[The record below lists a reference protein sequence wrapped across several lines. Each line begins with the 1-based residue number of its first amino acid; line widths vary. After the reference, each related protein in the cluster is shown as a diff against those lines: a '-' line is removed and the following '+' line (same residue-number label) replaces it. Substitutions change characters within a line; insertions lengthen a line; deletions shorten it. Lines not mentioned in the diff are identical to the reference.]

1 MKKTETNNPAPD
13 VERII
18 AQAYRDVA
26 PSPGLAD
33 DLYES
38 LDERRATTRRWN
50 PNWVWPIAAA
60 AALAIGFVQFRG
72 EDEPE
77 VAETVGMAQD
87 GTPRERNGKPQ
98 AENVGKPNMQGGQN
112 PAAAHPVVRVCLEQG
127 GLLQVET
134 DPDGWKNMSLN
145 ELGAQLRLR
154 ADTHDAEQRKQGKS
168 GWMRHGPGMD
178 VSVMRVLLEV
188 HEDAPW
194 QHTRWVMSVMAQQ
207 HFSLLSF
214 VHDNRL
220 VDASLPIDV
229 GMGIQAQKRFL
240 LQVVVFR
247 PSTADGVF
255 GPVEY
260 RWTNR
265 RTNKLEDVSRWM
277 ADAVKGAPAGMPVE
291 GRVLAS
297 AAAPHRAVAAITSNS
312 WAEDLSK
319 RPRCKRRA
327 CRCRNRARAGPERVA
342 PWADGSRPRRRL
354 PESMT
359 ARKKRKSKRLKR
371 PRSRTPANDPTR
383 PGPPS
388 LSTSPSTVPGT
399 VLGRSKWLG

>member
-1 MKKTETNNPAPD
+1 
-13 VERII
+13 
-18 AQAYRDVA
+18 
-26 PSPGLAD
+26 
-33 DLYES
+33 LYES

-50 PNWVWPIAAA
+50 PNLVWPIAAA

-168 GWMRHGPGMD
+168 GWMRHGPDRD

-297 AAAPHRAVAAITSNS
+297 AAAPHRTVAAITK
-312 WAEDLSK
+312 AL
-319 RPRCKRRA
+319 RA
-327 CRCRNRARAGPERVA
+327 NGCRSVEFVGGGPVDESTMRAA
-342 PWADGSRPRRRL
+342 RL
-354 PESMT
+354 PMPKP
-359 ARKKRKSKRLKR
+359 RKGGRFPATPPPPGIDDGEEEEEVEEVEEVEETPIPD
-371 PRSRTPANDPTR
+371 PR
-383 PGPPS
+383 
-388 LSTSPSTVPGT
+388 
-399 VLGRSKWLG
+399 